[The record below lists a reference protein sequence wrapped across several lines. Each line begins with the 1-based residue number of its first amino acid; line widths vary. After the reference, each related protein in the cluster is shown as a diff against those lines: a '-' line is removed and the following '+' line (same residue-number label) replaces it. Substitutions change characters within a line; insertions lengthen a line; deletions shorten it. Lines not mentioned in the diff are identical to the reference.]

1 MIPSTSILTDEI
13 TEVTYANRTY
23 RVVFAHQIAKT
34 HSLGTNGTNALDI
47 NSNDAL
53 SGFTVDENGVVN
65 ITYNVRQAGYEL
77 TQDDVGILGLAM
89 VAELAEADRISG
101 YVDGIDAVIQTVY
114 FILSTE
120 RFKYTIYSW
129 DYGVELVDL
138 FGQPMPYVMAEL
150 PERITEALTQDNRI
164 ESVTDFEF
172 ERHGRQLRVTFS
184 IVTNIGNISTALEVG
199 V

>member
-1 MIPSTSILTDEI
+1 MIPTTSILTDKI

-34 HSLGTNGTNALDI
+34 HSFGTNGSDALDI

-53 SGFTVDENGVVN
+53 SGFTIDENGVVN

-77 TQDDVGILGLAM
+77 TQDAVGVLSLAM

-138 FGQPMPYVMAEL
+138 FGQPMTYVMVEL
-150 PERITEALTQDNRI
+150 PSRIREALIQDNRI
-164 ESVTDFEF
+164 TDVTNFEL
-172 ERHGRQLRVTFS
+172 ERVGRQLRVTFS
-184 IVTNIGNISTALEVG
+184 IVTDIGNISTALEVG